1 MTEIPLNPDLPSG
14 FFECDNQNLTP
25 EERAWKGRVFIR
37 ETRTSEMPGGAVY
50 AVYRLDA
57 AEGFG
62 PTRYDVCITLAQAQ
76 SRARAIGGAIQVLEL
91 F

>member
-1 MTEIPLNPDLPSG
+1 MTDIPLNPDLPSG

-37 ETRTSEMPGGAVY
+37 ETRTSELSGGAVY

-62 PTRYDVCITLAQAQ
+62 PTRYDVCTTVAQAQ
-76 SRARAIGGAIQVLEL
+76 SRARAVGDAKPVLEL